1 MAKIYNGGIYV
12 SGNKYP
18 NKIYVSGSKIGKAT
32 WSGDKH
38 VWSDYVIEGVAN
50 SLTFKPDET
59 SGGLQG
65 DFSYGCGTGS
75 YPNMVTPGDITL
87 EIDPAGGTGYFSLK
101 SRFSNNCEK
110 ISLLTYSY
118 ESSTNIASDSIFK
131 FTKNDSGLAAI
142 LNTYE
147 GGIGSTTYS
156 RVSKIFNTLN
166 NYGSKLTSDKDC
178 TVYFSIG
185 ANNTSS
191 ASYGELKIIGFYD
204 EFGGL
209 AYMKD
214 NVVRDPKGYNTLPV
228 LKGKA
233 EMTIMKWWQKP
244 NVLYYVNM
252 GFVDIQFALNNYVSG
267 VLDLGSDSIIASS
280 SSSNF
285 EITSTTLYLFIEFGV
300 SVGGSTIYWNG
311 NETSAISSQGIS
323 TTVPSDIYKYLSFTL
338 TNPDN
343 SESHYTIS
351 ASSILTTGSINSHSY
366 KIVQCQLKTNGKNTE
381 KTNTS
386 DHIHQQYLLRD
397 LTNTADGT
405 TTNNYAAAKYS
416 KGGTSTVSFKIK
428 RAATT
433 DNWNIKI
440 KASLDYESGK
450 MHYKGSTTTS
460 DVVPTF
466 NPDTRTDLEEE
477 ILGY

>member
-59 SGGLQG
+59 SGGMQG
-65 DFSYGCGTGS
+65 DFSYGCGTGN
-75 YPNMVTPGDITL
+75 YPNMMTPGDIML

-101 SRFSNNCEK
+101 SRFSNDCEK

-118 ESSTNIASDSIFK
+118 ESSTNISSDSIFK
-131 FTKNDSGLAAI
+131 FTKNDAGLAAI

-147 GGIGSTTYS
+147 GGVGSTTYS

-185 ANNTSS
+185 PNNTSS

-209 AYMKD
+209 SYMKD
-214 NVVRDPKGYNTLPV
+214 NEVRDPKGYNTLPV
-228 LKGKA
+228 LKGKT

-252 GFVDIQFALNNYVSG
+252 GFIEG
-267 VLDLGSDSIIASS
+267 LDFSYSDGAFDVGSDSDLQSS
-280 SSSNF
+280 SSSTF
-285 EITSTTLYLFIEFGV
+285 EVTSTYLYLFIEFGV

-311 NETSAISSQGIS
+311 TEPSSISSQGIS
-323 TTVPSDIYKYLSFTL
+323 TTVPSNIYNYLTFTL

-351 ASSILTTGSINSHSY
+351 ASSIATIGNLNTRPY
-366 KIVQCQLKTNGKNTE
+366 KVVECKLETNDKNTE
-381 KTNTS
+381 KTNTP

-433 DNWNIKI
+433 DNWNVKI
-440 KASLDYESGK
+440 KVSLDYESGK
-450 MHYKGSTTTS
+450 MHYKGSTTSS

-466 NPDTRTDLEEE
+466 EPDTRTDLEEE

>member
-38 VWSDYVIEGVAN
+38 VWSDYVIEGVDS

-65 DFSYGCGTGS
+65 DFSYGCGTGN
-75 YPNMVTPGDITL
+75 YPNMMTPGDITL

-101 SRFSNNCEK
+101 SRFSNDCEK

-118 ESSTNIASDSIFK
+118 ESSTSISNDSIFK
-131 FTKNDSGLAAI
+131 FTKNDAGLAVI

-147 GGIGSTTYS
+147 GGVGSTTYS
-156 RVSKIFNTLN
+156 RVSKIFNTLT
-166 NYGSKLTSDKDC
+166 NYGSKLTSNKDC

-185 ANNTSS
+185 PNNTSS

-209 AYMKD
+209 SYMKD
-214 NVVRDPKGYNTLPV
+214 NEVRDPKGYNTLPI

-244 NVLYYVNM
+244 NMLYYVNM
-252 GFVDIQFALNNYVSG
+252 GFIDADTAGQNDATISSTI
-267 VLDLGSDSIIASS
+267 GSDYKTFEDMGKII
-280 SSSNF
+280 
-285 EITSTTLYLFIEFGV
+285 YLFIEFGV

-311 NETSAISSQGIS
+311 TEPSSISSQGIS
-323 TTVPSDIYKYLSFTL
+323 TTVPVDIYKQLTITL

-343 SESHYTIS
+343 SESHYDCYGFGVTD
-351 ASSILTTGSINSHSY
+351 TTTAY
-366 KIVQCQLKTNGKNTE
+366 KVVKLQVKTEKNTE
-381 KTNTS
+381 KTNTL

-397 LTNTADGT
+397 LTNTADGP

-433 DNWNIKI
+433 DNWNVKI
-440 KASLDYESGK
+440 KVSLDYESGK
-450 MHYKGSTTTS
+450 MHYKGSTTSS

-466 NPDTRTDLEEE
+466 EPDTRTDLEEE